1 MTSGDFVTFVVDD
14 DLSVLKSLS
23 RLLRTKGYEVRA
35 YQSGREFLDQH
46 DPDVP
51 GCAILDMSLPG
62 MTGLEIQQELAASDA
77 YRPVVFLSGSAGVP
91 ASVRAMKGG
100 AVDFLTKPANAR
112 DLLEAIA
119 AACEGQLKA
128 REQKNELDGIQA
140 RHANLTPREREVFG
154 GVVSGLLNKQ
164 IAEQLSISLK
174 TVKLHRS
181 RMMHKMGVRSV
192 ADLARLAE
200 FAGIRH

>member
-1 MTSGDFVTFVVDD
+1 MTSGEFVAFVVDD
-14 DLSVLKSLS
+14 DRAVLKSLS
-23 RLLRTKGYEVRA
+23 RLLRTQGYEVRA

-62 MTGLEIQQELAASDA
+62 MSGLEIQQELAASNTN
-77 YRPVVFLSGSAGVP
+77 RPVVFLSGSSGVP
-91 ASVRAMKGG
+91 VSVKAMKGG
-100 AVDFLTKPANAR
+100 AVDFLTKPAKAG

-119 AACEGQLKA
+119 AACQHQMRT
-128 REQKNELDGIQA
+128 REQRGEQDLIQSRLA
-140 RHANLTPREREVFG
+140 GLTPREREVFA

-164 IAEQLSISLK
+164 IAGKLGISLK

-181 RMMHKMGVRSV
+181 RMMHKMNVRSV
-192 ADLARLAE
+192 AELVRLAG
-200 FAGIRH
+200 FARISH

>member
-1 MTSGDFVTFVVDD
+1 MTSGEFVTFVVDD
-14 DLSVLKSLS
+14 DRSVLKSLS

-35 YQSGREFLDQH
+35 YQSGREFLDEH

-51 GCAILDMSLPG
+51 GCAVLDMSLPG
-62 MTGLEIQQELAASDA
+62 MNGLEIQQELAATHA
-77 YRPVVFLSGSAGVP
+77 NRPVVFLSGSAGVP

-100 AVDFLTKPANAR
+100 AVDFLTKPAKAR
-112 DLLEAIA
+112 DLLAAIA
-119 AACEGQLKA
+119 AACERQMRVRQQKA
-128 REQKNELDGIQA
+128 VREVIQS
-140 RHANLTPREREVFG
+140 RLSGLTPREKEVFG

-164 IAEQLSISLK
+164 IAGQLGISLK

-181 RMMHKMGVRSV
+181 RMMHKMSVRSV

-200 FAGIRH
+200 GIGH

>member
-62 MTGLEIQQELAASDA
+62 MSGLEIQQELAASDA

-119 AACEGQLKA
+119 AACEGQLKS
-128 REQKNELDGIQA
+128 REQKNKLDGIQA

>member
-1 MTSGDFVTFVVDD
+1 MTSGEFVTFVVDD
-14 DLSVLKSLS
+14 DRSVLKSLS

-35 YQSGREFLDQH
+35 YESGRDFLDQH

-62 MTGLEIQQELAASDA
+62 MNGLEIQQELAASNA
-77 YRPVVFLSGSAGVP
+77 NRPVVFLSGSAGVP

-100 AVDFLTKPANAR
+100 AVDFLTKPAKAR
-112 DLLEAIA
+112 DLLAAIA
-119 AACEGQLKA
+119 AACERQMRARKKKA
-128 REQKNELDGIQA
+128 DREVIQSRLA
-140 RHANLTPREREVFG
+140 GLTPREKEVFG

-164 IAEQLSISLK
+164 IAGQLGISLK

-181 RMMHKMGVRSV
+181 RMMHKMSVRSV

-200 FAGIRH
+200 FAGIGH

>member
-1 MTSGDFVTFVVDD
+1 VTSGDFVTFVVDD

-62 MTGLEIQQELAASDA
+62 MSGLEIQQELAASDA

-154 GVVSGLLNKQ
+154 GVVSGFLNKQ

>member
-62 MTGLEIQQELAASDA
+62 MSGLEIQQELAASDA

-128 REQKNELDGIQA
+128 REQKNKLDGIQA